1 MDIEAAE
8 TEVQNIMEIADT
20 DLNGRID
27 YSEFISATI
36 DKKMLL
42 SKESLKA
49 AFQIFDKVSYKNTN
63 EQFFQDGD
71 GFISP

>member
-49 AFQIFDKVSYKNTN
+49 AF
-63 EQFFQDGD
+63 
-71 GFISP
+71 